1 MAADGVRGTGV
12 MLSQADEGLKLF
24 KMQEGIPA
32 EVDSKAAELYKAQ
45 VDARI
50 ASLEAEGALLTGK
63 DNKKARAAKGK
74 DVAELKGEQRYV
86 DACKIVKGLESKFGN
101 FVLKAAEIPTAAT
114 QAEATEQVA
123 DAVKKGKEKK
133 EAKKQESAG
142 LSPAETKE
150 LEDLKQKIIERKG
163 LLKEQGMSG
172 GQQNKDAEIVA
183 MVNRMN
189 ELKEKQDPG
198 STKKDKDAKKDAKK
212 KTPLSQEE
220 QKEYAN
226 LKDEYEIYKAKCR
239 TEFGYTNKDLKADPD
254 LQEMEAKLSAF
265 EKRS

>member
-24 KMQEGIPA
+24 KMAQGAPA
-32 EVDSKAAELYKAQ
+32 EVDSEAAQLYKTQ

-63 DNKKARAAKGK
+63 DNKKMRAAKGK
-74 DVAELKGEQRYV
+74 EVAELKGEQRYV
-86 DACKIVKGLESKFGN
+86 DACKIVKGLEPKFSN
-101 FVLKAAEIPTAAT
+101 FVLKAAEVPSAAT
-114 QAEATEQVA
+114 PAKAESEA
-123 DAVKKGKEKK
+123 DPAKKLREKK

-150 LEDLKQKIIERKG
+150 LEDLKQKIVERKG

-172 GQQNKDAEIVA
+172 GQQNKDAEVVA

-189 ELKEKQDPG
+189 DLKEKQDPG
-198 STKKDKDAKKDAKK
+198 STKKEKDAKKDAKK
-212 KTPLSQEE
+212 KDTTQSGRAEGVCQV
-220 QKEYAN
+220 QG
-226 LKDEYEIYKAKCR
+226 R
-239 TEFGYTNKDLKADPD
+239 VRD
-254 LQEMEAKLSAF
+254 LQSKM
-265 EKRS
+265 

>member
-24 KMQEGIPA
+24 KMAEGTPA

-50 ASLEAEGALLTGK
+50 ASFEAEGALLTGK

-74 DVAELKGEQRYV
+74 EVAELKGEQRYV
-86 DACKIVKGLESKFGN
+86 DACKVAKGLEPRFNN
-101 FVLKAAEIPTAAT
+101 FVLKASQVPTAAT
-114 QAEATEQVA
+114 QANATEA
-123 DAVKKGKEKK
+123 EAAKKGKEKK

-150 LEDLKQKIIERKG
+150 LEDMKQKIIERKA

-172 GQQNKDAEIVA
+172 GQQNKDEEIVA

-220 QKEYAN
+220 QKEYAK

>member
-24 KMQEGIPA
+24 KMAEGKPA

-63 DNKKARAAKGK
+63 DNKKMRAAKGK
-74 DVAELKGEQRYV
+74 EVAELKGEPRYV
-86 DACKIVKGLESKFGN
+86 DACKIVKCLEPKFNN
-101 FVLKAAEIPTAAT
+101 FVLKPAEVPVTANAANAAEPE
-114 QAEATEQVA
+114 AEPA
-123 DAVKKGKEKK
+123 KKGKEKK
-133 EAKKQESAG
+133 EARKQESAG

-150 LEDLKQKIIERKG
+150 LEDLKQKIVERKG

-172 GQQNKDAEIVA
+172 GQQNKDAEVVA

-198 STKKDKDAKKDAKK
+198 STKKEKDAKKDSKK

-220 QKEYAN
+220 QKEYAK

-254 LQEMEAKLSAF
+254 IQEMEAKLSAF